1 MSKVQELEVELQK
14 AKAKE
19 KEVLKQN
26 LINENKSYIGRCF
39 STHTFKRKPT
49 SGKSMALSKVIGIK
63 FNENDFKVHYEL
75 IIITFYFHPYN
86 HTFNFSSNE
95 SSFSDRPY
103 PHWIGSFN
111 HTISEKLFNKVYEEV
126 IAHSETYF
134 DKISGLF
141 KQDEDINQGEYSKD
155 RSSYNL
161 LSKHYEFIDLPI
173 TGYQSIRDILAWN
186 NHPFI
191 FNENKL
197 LNTRASIE
205 MIKDIAD
212 KMLENAQRWGGSIL
226 DRDLPRVK
234 LLTDFYKKN
243 QNF

>member
-1 MSKVQELEVELQK
+1 
-14 AKAKE
+14 
-19 KEVLKQN
+19 
-26 LINENKSYIGRCF
+26 
-39 STHTFKRKPT
+39 
-49 SGKSMALSKVIGIK
+49 MALSKVIGIK

-197 LNTRASIE
+197 LNTRESIE